1 MTDALGQEIVLG
13 NVYGYSQRQNGLV
26 KVRIGRAVK
35 LNERVKGKQS
45 SVTLAVIHT
54 GKAVYDND
62 IESDSD
68 VIAPYASS
76 KRDSISVTSNSI
88 FPLPENVQLNWK
100 IKQ

>member
-1 MTDALGQEIVLG
+1 MTDALGQEIVIG
-13 NVYGYSQRQNGLV
+13 NIYGYSQRQNGIV
-26 KVRIGRAVK
+26 KVRVGRAIK

-45 SVTLAVIHT
+45 SVTLSVIHT

-62 IESDSD
+62 IESD
-68 VIAPYASS
+68 VIEPYASS
-76 KRDSISVTSNSI
+76 KRDTISVTSNSI